1 MIRSEHPVIMA
12 DGSENYGLIKHYSDS
27 GRMIKQ
33 IETGDI
39 YGEAVD
45 LYPCR
50 YTYEETGEPEE
61 LTDTEALRLITGGA
75 PDAT

>member
-1 MIRSEHPVIMA
+1 MIRSEHPVIME

-61 LTDTEALRLITGGA
+61 LTDSDALRIITGGVT
-75 PDAT
+75 DGT

>member
-1 MIRSEHPVIMA
+1 MIRSEYPVIME

-33 IETGDI
+33 IETGGI

-61 LTDTEALRLITGGA
+61 LTDSDALRIITGGA
-75 PDAT
+75 PDGT